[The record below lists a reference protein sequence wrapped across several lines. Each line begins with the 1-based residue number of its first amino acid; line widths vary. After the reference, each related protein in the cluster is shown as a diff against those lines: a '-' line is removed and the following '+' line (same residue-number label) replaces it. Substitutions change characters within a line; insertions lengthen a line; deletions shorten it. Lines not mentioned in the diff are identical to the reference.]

1 MLLCT
6 LNNGG
11 YVIAQLQP
19 WQVFLLLRLQF
30 AVFFT
35 ALGKATR
42 GFKPPTVINPVW
54 LIALGIGC

>member
-6 LNNGG
+6 LNNGR
-11 YVIAQLQP
+11 YVIAQLLP

-35 ALGKATR
+35 A
-42 GFKPPTVINPVW
+42 
-54 LIALGIGC
+54 